1 MKKTYKTTPNSNSYF
16 RIGKALIRIEFD
28 DKGEYT
34 TDNEFVQKAIEE
46 SYSFKAGELQL
57 VTPSMT

>member
-1 MKKTYKTTPNSNSYF
+1 MKKTYKTKPNKNCYF

-34 TDNEFVQKAIEE
+34 TDNPLFQKAIEN
-46 SYSFKAGELQL
+46 SYAFKEEYCIQ
-57 VTPSMT
+57 VK